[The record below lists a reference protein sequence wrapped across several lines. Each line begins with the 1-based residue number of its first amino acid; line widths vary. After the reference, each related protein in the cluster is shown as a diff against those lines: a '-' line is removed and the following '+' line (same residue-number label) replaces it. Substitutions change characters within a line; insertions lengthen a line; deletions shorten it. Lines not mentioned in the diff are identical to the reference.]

1 MQAQVVEKMR
11 NVYRVCRD
19 IALFPKNL
27 SKVKRIVDGHTYFPE
42 KRRKPKSIRLKENL
56 AYLLK
61 NHEVNI
67 YYNSYGLDIVGF
79 HNEKDYISH
88 REFILNRY
96 DGNNRFIT
104 SHTGEYN
111 YITLL
116 RDKYVFSAYLAST
129 LGQEFVPK
137 SVGII
142 NKGKV
147 YLTESKEWL
156 SVNKF
161 LEQNFVYVLKKIDG
175 ECADGVSLVKNFEGR
190 IISSE

>member
-79 HNEKDYISH
+79 HNEKCIFSVSCINF
-88 REFILNRY
+88 RA
-96 DGNNRFIT
+96 GVC
-104 SHTGEYN
+104 SKKCWN
-111 YITLL
+111 Y
-116 RDKYVFSAYLAST
+116 
-129 LGQEFVPK
+129 
-137 SVGII
+137 
-142 NKGKV
+142 
-147 YLTESKEWL
+147 
-156 SVNKF
+156 
-161 LEQNFVYVLKKIDG
+161 
-175 ECADGVSLVKNFEGR
+175 
-190 IISSE
+190 